1 MNTTTIVI
9 IVLSSIIFLGLL
21 IFFLPIR
28 KIIDG
33 VLDFIEYIFNYLFG
47 GLGGSVSILNM
58 ILIIFVICV
67 ILLAIVLGFWY
78 GYNPSSDTPN
88 KTYNAKTVRV
98 LPKTI
103 SPTTIVPYNFTYS
116 IWMKIEN
123 LTYRFGQPKIIF
135 ANSNDVIY
143 DNYYPKTVDEIA
155 QPIVLLDPTK
165 SEIQVICK
173 CFKGST
179 IDYTIADNAIMN
191 TCVVKNIPTTLWT
204 NVIVS
209 VTDKILDVYIDGVLK
224 QTCVLP
230 GVVYTSEPS
239 NIYITPNGGF
249 AGETAGF
256 QYLNYGANQSKV
268 NEIFSQGK

>member
-1 MNTTTIVI
+1 MDTIVIVI
-9 IVLSSIIFLGLL
+9 IVLLCILFLSFFIGSYIINLIDYLYNYYEGPISFYHLLL
-21 IFFLPIR
+21 II
-28 KIIDG
+28 G
-33 VLDFIEYIFNYLFG
+33 
-47 GLGGSVSILNM
+47 
-58 ILIIFVICV
+58 VICV
-67 ILLAIVLGFWY
+67 ITLAIVLGILY
-78 GYNPSSDTPN
+78 GYNPSSDTQN
-88 KTYNAKTVRV
+88 KIYDAKIVRV

-103 SPTTIVPYNFTYS
+103 LPTTIVPYNFTYS

-173 CFKGST
+173 CFKSST
-179 IDYTIADNAIMN
+179 IDYTVADNTIMN

-268 NEIFSQGK
+268 NEIFSQGKYVL